1 VKVFRQ
7 KKGELFVQRNNKICK
22 IVEEMSLFLMDNGYY
37 DISIDIKR
45 EDIESIITFT
55 TDILDEE
62 VSEYIIE
69 KLSEPREEEVEEYSW
84 MLMGE
89 GSSADDLDIIGNLV
103 DSVNITNLNEKS
115 IIKVIRDEEY

>member
-1 VKVFRQ
+1 M
-7 KKGELFVQRNNKICK
+7 QRNNKICK

-37 DISIDIKR
+37 DITIDIKR
-45 EDIESIITFT
+45 ENIESIITFT
-55 TDILDEE
+55 TPLLDEE
-62 VSEYIIE
+62 VKEYIIE

-89 GSSADDLDIIGNLV
+89 GSAADDLDIIGNLV
-103 DSVNITNLNEKS
+103 DSVSITNENEKS